1 MKNKTVGIIGFGNM
15 GSSIA
20 QGLKSKYPLFVF
32 DKDKNKTKAAQGIK
46 ITDSLV
52 DLAVQSDILLLAVK
66 PQDFD
71 GVLTELKDKTAG
83 KLIISIA
90 AGITTSYIE
99 KLLPQAKVIRAMPN
113 MPVVIGEGI
122 TALVRGS
129 FADDKDL
136 KIASRIFAIFGPAV
150 TIEKE
155 EFINAVTAISGSGP
169 AYLFYFVMAILE
181 AAKELN
187 LDKDTANKLVY
198 HTIVGSMNLL
208 NKENFDAIGLIGKVA
223 SKGGT
228 TEAALKIFDESK
240 LNKIILNA
248 IMAAYKRAGEL
259 SR

>member
-1 MKNKTVGIIGFGNM
+1 M
-15 GSSIA
+15 
-20 QGLKSKYPLFVF
+20 
-32 DKDKNKTKAAQGIK
+32 
-46 ITDSLV
+46 
-52 DLAVQSDILLLAVK
+52 AVK

-99 KLLPQAKVIRAMPN
+99 KLLPQARVIRAMPN
-113 MPVVIGEGI
+113 MPLVIGEGI
-122 TALVRGS
+122 TALAKGF
-129 FADDKDL
+129 FADDNDL
-136 KIASRIFAIFGPAV
+136 KIAVEIFAIFGPAV

-181 AAKELN
+181 AAKELD

-198 HTIVGSMNLL
+198 HTIAGSMNLL

-223 SKGGT
+223 SKG
-228 TEAALKIFDESK
+228 DH
-240 LNKIILNA
+240 
-248 IMAAYKRAGEL
+248 R
-259 SR
+259 SRFKDF

>member
-1 MKNKTVGIIGFGNM
+1 M
-15 GSSIA
+15 
-20 QGLKSKYPLFVF
+20 
-32 DKDKNKTKAAQGIK
+32 
-46 ITDSLV
+46 
-52 DLAVQSDILLLAVK
+52 
-66 PQDFD
+66 
-71 GVLTELKDKTAG
+71 
-83 KLIISIA
+83 
-90 AGITTSYIE
+90 
-99 KLLPQAKVIRAMPN
+99 
-113 MPVVIGEGI
+113 
-122 TALVRGS
+122 
-129 FADDKDL
+129 
-136 KIASRIFAIFGPAV
+136 
-150 TIEKE
+150 
-155 EFINAVTAISGSGP
+155 TAISGSGP